1 MNKKFDKEMLFSVA
15 TLLKYTSR
23 ECYKCGFNEDCDYIC
38 KRSGNK
44 FTLCQIVHR
53 MFVRVTEGE

>member
-23 ECYKCGFNEDCDYIC
+23 KCYECEFNDDCDYIAE
-38 KRSGNK
+38 RSGYRL
-44 FTLCQIVHR
+44 TLCQIVHR
-53 MFVRVTEGE
+53 MFVRVAEGE